1 MSRFHRHTS
10 QPHGALCQPALHSA
24 RSPSHYRCLLSD
36 TSGRGYRLDLLKD
49 SFGET
54 VKISFT
60 VPNACVM
67 PPDYSVCRSQMEDGL
82 PRFHRHRHQTSIVIQ
97 KTQAMTVFII
107 LNEQLIGSTKHGG
120 VECLGNSLRPLVV
133 GFNRA
138 TIPNSKLKDY
148 ISKWSHLPHRKVERG
163 LWILE
168 PSLAPLI
175 PPAS

>member
-1 MSRFHRHTS
+1 MELF
-10 QPHGALCQPALHSA
+10 
-24 RSPSHYRCLLSD
+24 
-36 TSGRGYRLDLLKD
+36 KD
-49 SFGET
+49 GFCEI
-54 VKISFT
+54 VEISFT
-60 VPNACVM
+60 I
-67 PPDYSVCRSQMEDGL
+67 PDARVVRPDCSVCRLQMEDGL
-82 PRFHRHRHQTSIVIQ
+82 PRFHRHRHQTSIVFQ

-133 GFNRA
+133 CFNRA
-138 TIPNSKLKDY
+138 TIPNSKLKDD

-175 PPAS
+175 PPAP